1 MNPRQLV
8 IAVPAALFILSSGV
22 ASAGEPKKDTG
33 AMACVNDKWDVKE
46 PEKGHKLV
54 DAAMRCVLIS
64 DDAAEPTIS
73 QDCVGNY
80 EYMPD
85 GSWKGTGTCTDN
97 YPEGK
102 ISLTWEEGSHLKE
115 YTYTKTSGTGK
126 YQGVKGGGTYMYQN
140 LTDTL
145 SGGRSKGTIELPYS
159 LRRACCHSHDEDRAR
174 AASWCP
180 PSPNP
185 SDRLPGSQRTT

>member
-1 MNPRQLV
+1 MKNKQLFV
-8 IAVPAALFILSSGV
+8 AAVFVALFMFSGAV
-22 ASAGEPKKDTG
+22 ARAGEPKKDTG

-46 PEKGHKLV
+46 PEKGHKLI
-54 DAAMRCVLIS
+54 DAAMRCVLIP
-64 DDAAEPTIS
+64 DDSADPTIS
-73 QDCVGNY
+73 QDCAGNY

-102 ISLTWEEGSHLKE
+102 ISLNWEEGSQLKE
-115 YTYTKTSGTGK
+115 YTYTKTGGTGK

-145 SGGRSKGTIELPYS
+145 SGGRYKGTIELP
-159 LRRACCHSHDEDRAR
+159 
-174 AASWCP
+174 
-180 PSPNP
+180 
-185 SDRLPGSQRTT
+185 